1 MGGLSPLFLFTK
13 GREKLLVRAIH
24 CEECNTTVYSRAS
37 EDLRE
42 CGCGRVRV
50 YGGFL
55 SHFKYDIMGKKTKF
69 KKIKMNIKATPD
81 DLYDDYE
88 TMEDKFGLVEKQ
100 IEEKNN
106 QSTYIF

>member
-1 MGGLSPLFLFTK
+1 M
-13 GREKLLVRAIH
+13 LVRAIH
-24 CEECNTTVYSRAS
+24 CEECNTTVYSRTS

-42 CGCGRVRV
+42 CKCGRVRV

-55 SHFKYDIMGKKTKF
+55 NHFKYDIMGEKTKY
-69 KKIKMNIKATPD
+69 KTIKMEIKATPN

-88 TMEDKFGLVEKQ
+88 NMEDRFGLINKNTDEK
-100 IEEKNN
+100 KT

>member
-1 MGGLSPLFLFTK
+1 M
-13 GREKLLVRAIH
+13 LVRAIQ
-24 CEECNTTVYSRAS
+24 CEECDTTVYSRTT

-42 CGCGRVRV
+42 CPCGRVRV

-55 SHFKYDIMGKKTKF
+55 SHFKYDIVGKKTKF
-69 KKIKMNIKATPD
+69 KKIKMEVKATPN

-88 TMEDKFGLVEKQ
+88 NMEDRFGLINKSTDKKQ
-100 IEEKNN
+100 T

>member
-1 MGGLSPLFLFTK
+1 M
-13 GREKLLVRAIH
+13 LVRAIH

-42 CGCGRVRV
+42 CECGRIRV
-50 YGGFL
+50 YGGCM
-55 SHFKYDIMGKKTKF
+55 SHFKYDIKDKKAKYRTI
-69 KKIKMNIKATPD
+69 KIDIQATPN

-88 TMEDKFGLVEKQ
+88 NMEDRFGLIKKETQTK
-100 IEEKNN
+100 KT

>member
-1 MGGLSPLFLFTK
+1 M
-13 GREKLLVRAIH
+13 LVRAIH

-42 CGCGRVRV
+42 CECGRIRV
-50 YGGFL
+50 YGGCM
-55 SHFKYDIMGKKTKF
+55 SHFKYDIKDKKAKYRTI
-69 KKIKMNIKATPD
+69 KIDIQATPN

-88 TMEDKFGLVEKQ
+88 NREDRFGLIKKETQTK
-100 IEEKNN
+100 KT

>member
-1 MGGLSPLFLFTK
+1 MK

-42 CGCGRVRV
+42 CRCGRVRV

-55 SHFKYDIMGKKTKF
+55 SHFKYDIIEKKTKY
-69 KKIKMNIKATPD
+69 KTIKMEIKATPD

-88 TMEDKFGLVEKQ
+88 NMEDRFGLINKITDKEKTQ
-100 IEEKNN
+100 T
-106 QSTYIF
+106 TYVF

>member
-1 MGGLSPLFLFTK
+1 M
-13 GREKLLVRAIH
+13 LVRAVH

-42 CGCGRVRV
+42 CQCGRVRV

-55 SHFKYDIMGKKTKF
+55 SHFKYDIRGKKTKY
-69 KKIKMNIKATPD
+69 KTIKMEIQATPA

-88 TMEDKFGLVEKQ
+88 NMEDKFGLVNKNIEKKQ
-100 IEEKNN
+100 T
-106 QSTYIF
+106 QSIYIF

>member
-1 MGGLSPLFLFTK
+1 M
-13 GREKLLVRAIH
+13 LVRAVH

-42 CGCGRVRV
+42 CQCGRVRV

-55 SHFKYDIMGKKTKF
+55 SHFKYDIMGKKTKY
-69 KKIKMNIKATPD
+69 KTIKMEIQATPE

-88 TMEDKFGLVEKQ
+88 NMEDKFGLVNKSIEKKQ
-100 IEEKNN
+100 T
-106 QSTYIF
+106 QSIYIF

>member
-1 MGGLSPLFLFTK
+1 M
-13 GREKLLVRAIH
+13 LVRAIH

-42 CGCGRVRV
+42 CKCGRVRV

-55 SHFKYDIMGKKTKF
+55 NHFKYEIIDKKTKY
-69 KKIKMNIKATPD
+69 KTLKMNIQATPN

-88 TMEDKFGLVEKQ
+88 TMEDKFGLIKQ
-100 IEEKNN
+100 QTQTNENK
-106 QSTYIF
+106 STYIF